1 MCQLEM
7 DATKLNCFEIFINS
21 TLANICK
28 GIHSI
33 RWQLFI
39 FAIYIHIYIYIMLSD
54 TARLR
59 RFPGLSGS
67 FSSATYFTFYGLHFS
82 INLITQR
89 FVIIGA

>member
-1 MCQLEM
+1 M

-21 TLANICK
+21 TLANICI

-39 FAIYIHIYIYIMLSD
+39 FAIYIHIYIYHIYIILSD

-59 RFPGLSGS
+59 RFPELSGS